1 MTDAAATHT
10 DPKDTLEEMRASIAA
25 QETKNGLAWVV
36 QEAVLSL
43 LNLLMTLLADF
54 RAGRLIPIAAG
65 AREAGANDSGVS
77 VADHTS
83 PRPSPPGAEGGAR
96 WLGPWAWWRGK
107 GTATQANRSAAGA
120 VAHPSP
126 RLRTAARPKPARG
139 EGEDAPASARRAW
152 LGREAQQPAEGA
164 GGANA
169 PASSGLSPTRRSAYA
184 SAGAGVIPGACNPDF
199 ADDRL
204 RGRRLHPGYRFL
216 KTGARERVGRCGH
229 FVTIT

>member
-10 DPKDTLEEMRASIAA
+10 DLKDTLEEMRASIAA
-25 QETKNGLAWVV
+25 QDTKNGLAWMV

-77 VADHTS
+77 VAAHIP
-83 PRPSPPGAEGGAR
+83 PRPSPQSAEGGAK

-107 GTATQANRSAAGA
+107 GTATHANRSAADA

-139 EGEDAPASARRAW
+139 EGEDAPAPASARRAW

-169 PASSGLSPTRRSAYA
+169 HASSGLSPTRRSAYA
-184 SAGAGVIPGACNPDF
+184 SAGEEDGPALFRVRATRISPTTACAAGGCIQA
-199 ADDRL
+199 
-204 RGRRLHPGYRFL
+204 
-216 KTGARERVGRCGH
+216 TG
-229 FVTIT
+229 F